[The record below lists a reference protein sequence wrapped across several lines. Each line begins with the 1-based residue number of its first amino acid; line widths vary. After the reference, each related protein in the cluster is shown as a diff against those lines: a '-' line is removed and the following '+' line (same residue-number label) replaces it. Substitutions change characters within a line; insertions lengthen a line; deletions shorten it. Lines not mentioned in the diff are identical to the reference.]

1 MMTRRI
7 ETQRPGS
14 RPLPAVLLR
23 TVFRALGPG
32 ALCATLAW
40 QVACRGADVSK
51 EPGVSK
57 EHGVSGQQVS
67 GQQVLNSAPAPSA
80 TAATAAGSAIGSAHD
95 APVSLAKYEV
105 PSAARI
111 GDAPAPAAE
120 KPAASASAASVAPMP
135 TADGPAG
142 KSPPGEPVKGPVVT
156 EEPFQAWL
164 QAVSPVAAGGP
175 ASVEAVL
182 VANPP
187 YHCNAEYPHKFK
199 LGAAPPGLAYPEP
212 IAKGMQ
218 VTPSRSVLKVPVQA
232 QSAGKAT
239 VSGTLQFS
247 VCDDERC
254 LVEKKE
260 LSLNLEVK

>member
-14 RPLPAVLLR
+14 RPFPAVLLR
-23 TVFRALGPG
+23 TVFRAVSPG
-32 ALCATLAW
+32 ALCAALVW

-57 EHGVSGQQVS
+57 EHGVSQER
-67 GQQVLNSAPAPSA
+67 VLKDAP
-80 TAATAAGSAIGSAHD
+80 TAASAAAPTAAGSAIDSAHG

-105 PSAARI
+105 PSAARR
-111 GDAPAPAAE
+111 GDAPTPGAE
-120 KPAASASAASVAPMP
+120 KATAASASAAPAEP
-135 TADGPAG
+135 TPAADAPAG
-142 KSPPGEPVKGPVVT
+142 KTAAGGEPVKGPVVT

-199 LGAAPPGLAYPEP
+199 LAAAPPGLAYPEP
-212 IAKGMQ
+212 IVKGML